1 MAKTQLNVRVDE
13 ATAEAARARALQRG
27 VSVNRY
33 IEELVLKDAGEVGQ
47 TFVEA
52 ASDFM
57 KQYERV
63 FAEEFGLDP
72 GGDRGR
78 ERTTGRERSS
88 SRERSTGREGHP
100 GAR

>member
-63 FAEEFGLDP
+63 FAEEFGLEP
-72 GGDRGR
+72 GGAHGR
-78 ERTTGRERSS
+78 P
-88 SRERSTGREGHP
+88 STPHREGQP
-100 GAR
+100 GTT